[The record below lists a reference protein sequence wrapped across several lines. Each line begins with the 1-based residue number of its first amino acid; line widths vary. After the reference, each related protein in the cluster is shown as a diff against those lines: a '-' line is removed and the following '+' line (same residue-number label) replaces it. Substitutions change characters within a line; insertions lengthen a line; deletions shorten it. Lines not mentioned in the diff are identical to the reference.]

1 MRISVM
7 RSWFL
12 FFVAM
17 ALTGCGTPYG
27 SAGSLGGVKVWEH
40 PRDRVEIQIVGRH
53 RTDYDRLAAMWKR
66 KADEVASLRGASS
79 YDILSFSTGREVL
92 GIEVMGE
99 GSNIE
104 RYSDDSVFWL
114 PKVARGVIRLNDPEP
129 PGASRRAYARQTPAG
144 FEP

>member
-1 MRISVM
+1 M
-7 RSWFL
+7 RSLCLLISALFL
-12 FFVAM
+12 A
-17 ALTGCGTPYG
+17 GCGTPYG

-40 PRDRVEIQIVGRH
+40 PRNKVEIQIVGRH

-66 KADEVASLRGASS
+66 KADEVASLRGARS

-92 GIEVMGE
+92 GVEVMGE

-114 PKVARGVIRLNDPEP
+114 PKVARGVIQLNDPDP
-129 PGASRRAYARQTPAG
+129 PGRSRRAYARQVPAG

>member
-1 MRISVM
+1 M
-7 RSWFL
+7 RSLCLLISALFL
-12 FFVAM
+12 A
-17 ALTGCGTPYG
+17 GCGTPYG

-40 PRDRVEIQIVGRH
+40 PRNKVEIQIVGRH

-66 KADEVASLRGASS
+66 KADEVASLRGARS
-79 YDILSFSTGREVL
+79 YDILSFSTGREVM
-92 GIEVMGE
+92 GVEVMGE

-114 PKVARGVIRLNDPEP
+114 PKVARGVIQLNDPDP
-129 PGASRRAYARQTPAG
+129 PGRSRRAYARQVPAG

>member
-1 MRISVM
+1 MRT
-7 RSWFL
+7 WCL
-12 FFVAM
+12 LLA
-17 ALTGCGTPYG
+17 ALATSGCGTPHG

-40 PRDRVEIQIVGRH
+40 PGDKVEIQVVGRH
-53 RTDYDRLAAMWKR
+53 RSDYDRLAATWKR

-114 PKVARGVIRLNDPEP
+114 PKLARGVIQLNDTDP
-129 PGASRRAYARQTPAG
+129 PGATRRAYARQVPAG